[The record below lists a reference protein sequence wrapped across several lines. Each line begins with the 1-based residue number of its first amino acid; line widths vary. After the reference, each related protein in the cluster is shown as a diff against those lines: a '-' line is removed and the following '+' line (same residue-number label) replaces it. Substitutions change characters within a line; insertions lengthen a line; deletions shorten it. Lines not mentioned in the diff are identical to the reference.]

1 MFAYYTNTIL
11 MIRSNIAGLNWILI
25 LEKIDLKSDDDVK
38 IREEDCLCEYCVS
51 RRDFNKSLLKY
62 FQWKL
67 VVFLFLFFCSF
78 LHQFNLIHL
87 LYRYSFK
94 VIIKRFISN
103 INFYKVI
110 NQNENRVGLNTWL
123 TQKSYN
129 NPCYIVNI
137 LFWETTIS
145 SIVHTSC
152 SIQAIV

>member
-1 MFAYYTNTIL
+1 MKKTVYVNSVCPVVTLISLYL
-11 MIRSNIAGLNWILI
+11 NIINGNW
-25 LEKIDLKSDDDVK
+25 
-38 IREEDCLCEYCVS
+38 
-51 RRDFNKSLLKY
+51 
-62 FQWKL
+62 
-67 VVFLFLFFCSF
+67 LFFCFCFFCSF

-152 SIQAIV
+152 SIQVIVKKWIVCFKNVTFSNDLFSF

>member
-1 MFAYYTNTIL
+1 MN
-11 MIRSNIAGLNWILI
+11 SVCPVVILI
-25 LEKIDLKSDDDVK
+25 SLYLNI
-38 IREEDCLCEYCVS
+38 
-51 RRDFNKSLLKY
+51 FNGNWLG
-62 FQWKL
+62 FF
-67 VVFLFLFFCSF
+67 VVLF

-103 INFYKVI
+103 INFYKVLI
-110 NQNENRVGLNTWL
+110 QNEYRVGLNTWL

-137 LFWETTIS
+137 LFWERTIS

-152 SIQAIV
+152 SIQAIVKKWIVCFKNVTFSNELFSF

>member
-1 MFAYYTNTIL
+1 MKKTVYVNSVCPVVTLISLYL
-11 MIRSNIAGLNWILI
+11 NIFNGNW
-25 LEKIDLKSDDDVK
+25 
-38 IREEDCLCEYCVS
+38 
-51 RRDFNKSLLKY
+51 
-62 FQWKL
+62 
-67 VVFLFLFFCSF
+67 LFFFVFVFFVLF

-152 SIQAIV
+152 SIQAIVKKWIVCFKNVTFSNDLFSF